1 MLPLPNINDVLH
13 CLNFKGSGL
22 IIYKILRPITNLVN
36 NISIGEKSTNN
47 ILVDINVV
55 PQQMIVNSANK

>member
-1 MLPLPNINDVLH
+1 MYDY
-13 CLNFKGSGL
+13 L